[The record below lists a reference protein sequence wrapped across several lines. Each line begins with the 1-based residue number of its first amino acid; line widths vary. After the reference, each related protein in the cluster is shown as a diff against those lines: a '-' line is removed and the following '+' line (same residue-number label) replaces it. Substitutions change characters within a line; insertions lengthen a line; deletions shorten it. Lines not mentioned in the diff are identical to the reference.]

1 MAHSVWWLMMVCLFH
16 IVIFD
21 RSILGGSIYYI
32 YIYIANIC
40 KYMWLYIYIH
50 IYIIIFYSRFW
61 SIYIYI
67 CASRIRLWRIT
78 LKIPPRWNYYTHWRS
93 SIRDQIPHP
102 PGTSTL
108 IKRVKQGIWKTS
120 FRRPLQHS
128 QTAKPFFITNKT
140 ISIYV
145 DTVILWRSYHGFS
158 TRSRCH

>member
-1 MAHSVWWLMMVCLFH
+1 M
-16 IVIFD
+16 I
-21 RSILGGSIYYI
+21 
-32 YIYIANIC
+32 
-40 KYMWLYIYIH
+40 IYIH
-50 IYIIIFYSRFW
+50 TYIRHYFLFKILIN
-61 SIYIYI
+61 IYI

-128 QTAKPFFITNKT
+128 QIAEPCSITNKT

-145 DTVILWRSYHGFS
+145 DTVILYGNYHSFCS
-158 TRSRCH
+158 SSRRHELHSGQTETPGHNFTC